1 VPWNQRDTRR
11 RRSRPV
17 RSGGRVPGA
26 AKAVQYEGAAL
37 VPPFFGG
44 DERSELSRHGE
55 RDKVLVPSEIWGL
68 LIGSPSS
75 PAPAGL
81 IFFPPRWRHDQSVRH
96 PLLKAPDYF
105 RLGFRN

>member
-1 VPWNQRDTRR
+1 MPLNQRDTRR

-68 LIGSPSS
+68 LMNPSS
-75 PAPAGL
+75 LASAGL
-81 IFFPPRWRHDQSVRH
+81 IFWVAASRVSGAVAARPVR
-96 PLLKAPDYF
+96 KASAP
-105 RLGFRN
+105 